1 VLTAVSQSRGSK
13 RLFVDLRWSRLPTSR
28 LMVGV
33 AGLALFLAGCTPTD
47 PTGATA
53 AQPKQATAPALP
65 AAAPAQAPAPA
76 PVKELRVRAIIAQA
90 EAAYARGT
98 ADYQKGMLAE
108 AKVEFDRAVDLM
120 LASGIDIRNTPEL
133 QDEFD
138 KIVDQVN
145 VLEMEA
151 LKQGNGFVPK
161 EELTPSE
168 AASDITF
175 ASDPNLVAKATADLA
190 TTKSDLP
197 LMVNDYVA
205 TYINFFSN
213 TQKGHNTLLHSFERS
228 GHYKTMIQ
236 RILADEGVPQDLIY
250 LAVAES
256 GFQPQAVNRRSRAGG
271 MWQFMPGPYYG
282 LKRDS
287 YVDERFDPE
296 KSTRAY
302 ARYMKFL
309 YDQLGDWYLAMAAY
323 DHGAGNI
330 QHEVAKTG
338 YADFWELYRRN
349 ELPRETANYVPEI
362 LAAIIIANHPVQ
374 YGFDDVTVDPPIL
387 TDTITVNYSIDLR
400 LVSDLVG
407 APVDELEALNPSLLR
422 MVTPPDSPFD
432 LHLPAGTATLFD
444 QRVALIPEA
453 RRNSWR
459 YHPVVAGDTLASVAQ
474 EYRVPEA
481 EVASANQLSEGDSI
495 AGVGALVVPVP
506 PAAEPSARTRL
517 YTVRRGDTL
526 VTIADRF
533 GVSLSQ
539 LRSWNGIP
547 SGVRVA
553 AGRRLHVAEPALV
566 GTSMRHR
573 RRTTTGGANAGTRVG
588 QGTGQRT
595 GTGPGSEMGPAA
607 HTGAATAKPGGAVS
621 SRRPAGRAPQE
632 SRSHSA
638 KTGSGAGKSTTHKS
652 GGPAKASQ

>member
-1 VLTAVSQSRGSK
+1 MQ
-13 RLFVDLRWSRLPTSR
+13 
-28 LMVGV
+28 
-33 AGLALFLAGCTPTD
+33 
-47 PTGATA
+47 
-53 AQPKQATAPALP
+53 Q
-65 AAAPAQAPAPA
+65 
-76 PVKELRVRAIIAQA
+76 
-90 EAAYARGT
+90 
-98 ADYQKGMLAE
+98 
-108 AKVEFDRAVDLM
+108 
-120 LASGIDIRNTPEL
+120 L

-145 VLEMEA
+145 ALEMEA

-161 EELTPSE
+161 EEITPSE

-205 TYINFFSN
+205 TYINFFAN

-228 GHYKTMIQ
+228 GHYKAMIQ
-236 RILADEGVPQDLIY
+236 RILAEEGVPQDLIY

-282 LKRDS
+282 LTRNA

-338 YADFWELYRRN
+338 YADFWELYKRN

-362 LAAIIIANHPVQ
+362 LAAIIIANHPDQ
-374 YGFDDVTVDPPIL
+374 YGFTDVTLDPPIL
-387 TDTITVNYSIDLR
+387 TDTVTINYAIDLR

-407 APVDELEALNPSLLR
+407 APVDEVEALNPSLLR

-481 EVASANQLSEGDSI
+481 EVASANQLSAGDSI
-495 AGVGALVVPVP
+495 AGVEALVVPVP
-506 PAAEPSARTRL
+506 PAAEPLGSHPAL
-517 YTVRRGDTL
+517 YRAPGRYAGHNCGPFRGL
-526 VTIADRF
+526 IEPIAELERDSF
-533 GVSLSQ
+533 GHSGGGGPPAACGRAHACQHVEP
-539 LRSWNGIP
+539 GIGGGLAGGRDEYWDASSGHTGTEIGPGPAGHSDPSKP
-547 SGVRVA
+547 SGETGK
-553 AGRRLHVAEPALV
+553 AGRPA
-566 GTSMRHR
+566 
-573 RRTTTGGANAGTRVG
+573 
-588 QGTGQRT
+588 
-595 GTGPGSEMGPAA
+595 PPKGSP
-607 HTGAATAKPGGAVS
+607 HT
-621 SRRPAGRAPQE
+621 
-632 SRSHSA
+632 A
-638 KTGSGAGKSTTHKS
+638 KTGSGSRASAAHKARQKPGST
-652 GGPAKASQ
+652 AKASQ